1 MEPLVRIAAPGCNVG
16 FYSRRRP
23 AGSAGEAARDSAAQ
37 RAARAPSVKLP
48 PVAAEM
54 PPPIAAPQP
63 EPAIE
68 PVSTLPSVPLMP
80 TLVTRVDATF
90 PQLIRP
96 NAAPVV
102 KKMAVAASAIGQTLF
117 KALAVFLMNLP
128 IPLNMRLKKAH
139 LPGVTPLES

>member
-1 MEPLVRIAAPGCNVG
+1 MIAPLSAPL
-16 FYSRRRP
+16 
-23 AGSAGEAARDSAAQ
+23 
-37 RAARAPSVKLP
+37 RAPSVKLP

-90 PQLIRP
+90 PQPMPLNQDP
-96 NAAPVV
+96 AGASAAPAV
-102 KKMAVAASAIGQTLF
+102 KKMAVAASAIGQTFF
-117 KALAVFLMNLP
+117 KALAVFLNNLP
-128 IPLNMRLKKAH
+128 IPLNIRLKKAH